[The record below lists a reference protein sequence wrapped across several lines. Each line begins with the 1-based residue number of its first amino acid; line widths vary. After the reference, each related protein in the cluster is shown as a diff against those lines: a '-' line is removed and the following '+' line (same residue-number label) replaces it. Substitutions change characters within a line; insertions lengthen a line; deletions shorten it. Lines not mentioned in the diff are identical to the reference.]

1 MSVFEYKALDSSG
14 NSIQGII
21 DADDPGEARSKLRRQ
36 AIYPTELWQE
46 GTAPVIS
53 REVDWGGIWQRIS
66 KREIA
71 VFTGQLATLLEAG
84 IPLVDSLSS
93 LVEQLQ
99 DKTLKRVIAD
109 VRERVGEGS
118 SLSAALSK
126 YPETFS
132 NLYVNMV
139 KAGEKSGALEKILR
153 RLADYAESEV
163 VFRNR
168 LRAALAYPLLMVLVG
183 VGVLFFLFSFVIPMV
198 TRVFAETDRALPL
211 LTVTLISISDF
222 LRAYWW
228 LTLLGLGAILGAG
241 KWFLSKEKGRLLR
254 DRLKLRI
261 PLLGSLFRDMAIVRF
276 SRTLG
281 TLVGS
286 QSSILSSLDIV
297 KDVVGNTV
305 FSHALAAA
313 RDEVG
318 EGGNIA
324 NPLKKSRLFPPM
336 VIRMIAVGEES
347 GDLEGMLFKV
357 AEAYDNEVQTK
368 VSTFISL
375 LEPLIILGMGL
386 VVGFIVLAVLL
397 PIFEMNQIIR

>member
-1 MSVFEYKALDSSG
+1 MPVFEYKALDSSG

-21 DADDPGEARSKLRRQ
+21 DADDPKEARSKLRRQ
-36 AIYPTELWQE
+36 AIYLTDIWQE

-53 REVDWGGIWQRIS
+53 REVDWGGVWQRIS

-71 VFTGQLATLLEAG
+71 VFTAQLATLLEAG

-99 DKTLKRVIAD
+99 DKTLKRVVAD
-109 VRERVGEGS
+109 VRERVREGS

-126 YPETFS
+126 YPGTFS

-139 KAGEKSGALEKILR
+139 KTGEKTGTIEKFLR
-153 RLADYAESEV
+153 RLADYAENEV
-163 VFRNR
+163 AFRNR

-183 VGVLFFLFSFVIPMV
+183 IGVLFFLFSFVIPMV
-198 TRVFAETDRALPL
+198 TKVFAEMDRALPL
-211 LTVTLISISDF
+211 LTVALISISNF
-222 LRAYWW
+222 LRAYLW
-228 LTLLGLGAILGAG
+228 LMLLGLGAIFVGV
-241 KWFLSKEKGRLLR
+241 KWLASRERGRLLI
-254 DRLKLRI
+254 DELKLRI
-261 PLLGSLFRDMAIVRF
+261 PLLGGLFRDMAIVRF

-286 QSSILSSLDIV
+286 QSPILSSLDIV
-297 KDVVGNTV
+297 KDVVGNAV
-305 FSHALAAA
+305 FSRTLEAA

-318 EGGNIA
+318 EGGNIT

-347 GDLEGMLFKV
+347 GDLEGMLSKV
-357 AEAYDNEVQTK
+357 AQAYDNEVQTK

-386 VVGFIVLAVLL
+386 VVGFVVLAVLL